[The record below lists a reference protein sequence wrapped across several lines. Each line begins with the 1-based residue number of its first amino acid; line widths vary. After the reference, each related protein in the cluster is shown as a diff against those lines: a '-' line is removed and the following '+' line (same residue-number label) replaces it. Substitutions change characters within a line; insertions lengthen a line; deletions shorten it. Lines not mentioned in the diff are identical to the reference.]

1 MITASEYR
9 TKNIE
14 LLTEY
19 ERRVRRWLVEDMG
32 VDTELAERIPF
43 FRDGVVCP
51 EKWFSDGNDFRPLFI
66 VKEVSLGKDEVSELD
81 GFLNMW
87 GHQTCY
93 GFAENPFDDIQVG
106 RFVMWRKIA
115 ALAKG
120 MEEVHNG
127 KGIRPYNIREFSY
140 QEGELYK
147 GSIKGYLDYHA
158 RTANSAYN
166 DIIQRIAVIEA
177 KKIGGGRTAGS
188 NLSKATIHYSAH
200 VEPFKDLICQ
210 QIELIDP
217 TVIICCSREFFTW
230 RLLASIQNATSD
242 RKWIYG
248 YHPTMSSILNF
259 YTKPL
264 RKYEDYCHNKR

>member
-19 ERRVRRWLVEDMG
+19 ERRVRRWLVEDKG
-32 VDTELAERIPF
+32 VDKELAERIPF

-51 EKWFSDGNDFRPLFI
+51 DKWFAVGNDFRPLFI
-66 VKEVSLGKDEVSELD
+66 VKEVSLGKDEVSDLD
-81 GFLNMW
+81 SFLNTW
-87 GHQTCY
+87 DHQTCY
-93 GFAENPFDDIQVG
+93 EFVENPFDDIQIG
-106 RFVMWRKIA
+106 KFIMWRKIA

-120 MEEVHNG
+120 MEEVHSG
-127 KGIRPYNIREFSY
+127 KGIRPYHISEFNY
-140 QEGELYK
+140 QKGELYK
-147 GSIKGYLDYHA
+147 GSVEGYRDYHA

-177 KKIGGGRTAGS
+177 KKIGGGRTVGS

-200 VEPFKDLICQ
+200 IEPFKALICQ

-217 TVIICCSREFFTW
+217 TIIVCCSREFFVW
-230 RLLASIQNATSD
+230 HLLENIQNATSD

-264 RKYEDYCHNKR
+264 REYEDYCHNKR